1 LVFTQNNPLTTSSQ
15 LDNSVEVEIK
25 PVKADAELMSAWL
38 GEMEDTS
45 ISSKLL
51 FDLQTLLRHY
61 ADFLVPDKNV
71 TVEYKYE
78 GTPCASVDKDQV
90 FIPLDMLQEGRV
102 DETISSVIHEL
113 HHIKHS
119 YKESKICEKIIPYFK
134 RILKTVEIKHY
145 GKKMSIWDAV
155 SSEGEI
161 TVGGIM
167 ERNLQHQNNKFIYQY
182 FGDLFLLLN
191 AIEDVR
197 IDEMQPKNLLKYRF
211 KQEKLA
217 FEKFQDLYESGDLD
231 KDSLFGS
238 FIDALFH
245 LKGYGHSQLV
255 VDNNLTKDSILAVEE
270 PKHYYQP
277 TFSAFAKVLQ
287 DHAGGLWEQYK
298 TQESMDDT
306 AISDYLVSDAISNND
321 DGGAATEDESLDLQP
336 KKSSD
341 CKPVDT
347 EVANQ
352 VRGTF
357 GEDAIR
363 DLLTAMGS
371 DENEEGEP
379 TQLLMNPQQWAEIQA
394 FTALKHIPCRE
405 VVKELPQGVNYDT
418 LILDCYA

>member
-1 LVFTQNNPLTTSSQ
+1 MN
-15 LDNSVEVEIK
+15 NSVEVEIK

-45 ISSKLL
+45 ISPKLL

-61 ADFLVPDKNV
+61 ADFLVPNKNV
-71 TVEYKYE
+71 TVDYKYE

-102 DETISSVIHEL
+102 DETISAVIHEL
-113 HHIKHS
+113 HHIKYS
-119 YKESKICEKIIPYFK
+119 YKESEICERIMPYFE
-134 RILKTVEIKHY
+134 RILKTVEVEHY

-155 SSEGEI
+155 NSGGKVTTE
-161 TVGGIM
+161 GIM
-167 ERNLQHQNNKFIYQY
+167 ERNLQHQHNNFIYQY

-211 KQEKLA
+211 KQEEIA
-217 FEKFQDLYESGDLD
+217 FEKFKTAFENGELD

-238 FIDALFH
+238 FITALFH
-245 LKGYGHSQLV
+245 LKGRGHSQLV
-255 VDNNLTKDSILAVEE
+255 VDNNLTKDRIVSVKE
-270 PKHYYQP
+270 PKQYFAP

-298 TQESMDDT
+298 KQESMEDN
-306 AISDYLVSDAISNND
+306 AISDFLVSDALSNND
-321 DGGAATEDESLDLQP
+321 SEGKATGDELLELQP

-341 CKPVDT
+341 CKPVDG
-347 EVANQ
+347 EVATQ
-352 VRGTF
+352 VRDTF
-357 GEDAIR
+357 GENDIR
-363 DLLTAMGS
+363 DLLNAMQD
-371 DENEEGEP
+371 DENEKGKP

-394 FTALKHIPCRE
+394 FKALKHIPCRE
-405 VVKELPQGVNYDT
+405 AVDQLPQGVNYDT